1 MGNGESSRKQK
12 TFEVCPHCGHKL
24 SRWEQVLL
32 SVDKALMCKNC
43 WYRIILDVR
52 DNTPER
58 PEQDEPQAPAEK
70 G

>member
-1 MGNGESSRKQK
+1 MNNGESHHSQK
-12 TFEVCPHCGHKL
+12 TYEVCPHCGHKL

-52 DNTPER
+52 DETPGR
-58 PEQDEPQAPAEK
+58 PTPDIQPPPEK
-70 G
+70 K